1 METRLFDNMQN
12 GIHICL
18 SKLIKALIA
27 IMLFPLLP
35 SCDDN
40 VYKEDSLPV
49 VSFTVC
55 LRFVSDTGTNIL
67 DSLNVKKQECFVLGS
82 SPLEDLTFEWQNKNN
97 DLKPN
102 WAKPDFC
109 ICEYPFTNTEYMA
122 ARNGTVIQA
131 LLTDISI
138 TDEGPGKNKVRDEE
152 YTIYISSKKIFGND
166 TKHTIKYYVRIPRR
180 AKYEAYKCEIDGKEC
195 PIIGPD
201 FEKYKTIDF
210 VLVEFKVD
218 KQ

>member
-1 METRLFDNMQN
+1 MESIINNMQKKKHR
-12 GIHICL
+12 IL
-18 SKLIKALIA
+18 SRLA
-27 IMLFPLLP
+27 ILLVVLVLFPLLP

-40 VYKEDSLPV
+40 VYNEDSLPV
-49 VSFTVC
+49 ISFTVC
-55 LRFVSDTGTNIL
+55 LRFVSDSGTNIL

-109 ICEYPFTNTEYMA
+109 IYEYPFTNTEYMA

-166 TKHTIKYYVRIPRR
+166 TKHTIKYYVHITRK

-195 PIIGPD
+195 PISGPGY
-201 FEKYKTIDF
+201 ERYKMIDR

>member
-1 METRLFDNMQN
+1 MQKKKHRILSRL
-12 GIHICL
+12 
-18 SKLIKALIA
+18 A
-27 IMLFPLLP
+27 ILLVVLVLFPLLQ

-109 ICEYPFTNTEYMA
+109 ICEYPFANSEYMA

-166 TKHTIKYYVRIPRR
+166 TKHTIKYYVHIPRR
-180 AKYEAYKCEIDGKEC
+180 AKYEAYKCEIAGKEC

>member
-1 METRLFDNMQN
+1 MESIINNMQKKKHR
-12 GIHICL
+12 IL
-18 SKLIKALIA
+18 SRLA
-27 IMLFPLLP
+27 ILLVVLVLFPLLP

-40 VYKEDSLPV
+40 VYNEDSLPV
-49 VSFTVC
+49 ISFTVC
-55 LRFVSDTGTNIL
+55 LRFVSDSGTNIL

-109 ICEYPFTNTEYMA
+109 IYEYPFTNTEYMA

-138 TDEGPGKNKVRDEE
+138 TDEGLGKNKVRDEE

-166 TKHTIKYYVRIPRR
+166 TKHTIKYYVHITRK

-195 PIIGPD
+195 PISGPGY
-201 FEKYKTIDF
+201 ERYKMIDR

>member
-1 METRLFDNMQN
+1 MKKKKQNILSRLARM
-12 GIHICL
+12 
-18 SKLIKALIA
+18 LIA
-27 IMLFPLLP
+27 IGVFPLLP
-35 SCDDN
+35 SCDN
-40 VYKEDSLPV
+40 VYNEDSLPV
-49 VSFTVC
+49 ISFTVC
-55 LRFVSDTGTNIL
+55 LRFVSDSGTNIL

-109 ICEYPFTNTEYMA
+109 IYEYPFTNTEYMA

-166 TKHTIKYYVRIPRR
+166 TKHTIKYYVHITRK

-195 PIIGPD
+195 PISGPRY
-201 FEKYKTIDF
+201 ERYKMIDR

>member
-1 METRLFDNMQN
+1 MESIINNMQKKKHL
-12 GIHICL
+12 IL
-18 SKLIKALIA
+18 SRLA
-27 IMLFPLLP
+27 ILLVVLVLFPLLP

-40 VYKEDSLPV
+40 VYNEDSLPV
-49 VSFTVC
+49 ISFTVC
-55 LRFVSDTGTNIL
+55 LRFVSDSGTNIL

-109 ICEYPFTNTEYMA
+109 IYEYPFTNTEYMA

-166 TKHTIKYYVRIPRR
+166 TKHTIKYYVHITRK

-195 PIIGPD
+195 PISGPGY
-201 FEKYKTIDF
+201 ERYKMIDR

>member
-1 METRLFDNMQN
+1 MQKKKQNILSRLARM
-12 GIHICL
+12 
-18 SKLIKALIA
+18 LIA
-27 IMLFPLLP
+27 IGVFPLLP
-35 SCDDN
+35 SCDN
-40 VYKEDSLPV
+40 VYNEDSLPV
-49 VSFTVC
+49 ISFTVC
-55 LRFVSDTGTNIL
+55 LRFVSDSGTNIL

-109 ICEYPFTNTEYMA
+109 IYEYPFTNTEYMA

-152 YTIYISSKKIFGND
+152 YTIYISSKKIL
-166 TKHTIKYYVRIPRR
+166 TCLRMILHKLQTATLK
-180 AKYEAYKCEIDGKEC
+180 
-195 PIIGPD
+195 
-201 FEKYKTIDF
+201 
-210 VLVEFKVD
+210 
-218 KQ
+218 

>member
-1 METRLFDNMQN
+1 MQKKKHRILSRL
-12 GIHICL
+12 
-18 SKLIKALIA
+18 A
-27 IMLFPLLP
+27 ILLVVLVLFPLLP

-40 VYKEDSLPV
+40 VYNEDSLPV
-49 VSFTVC
+49 ISFTVC
-55 LRFVSDTGTNIL
+55 LRFVSDSGTNIL

-109 ICEYPFTNTEYMA
+109 IYEYPFTNTEYMA

-138 TDEGPGKNKVRDEE
+138 TDEGLGKNKVRDEE

-166 TKHTIKYYVRIPRR
+166 TKHTIIYYVHITRK

-195 PIIGPD
+195 PISGPGY
-201 FEKYKTIDF
+201 ERYKMIDR

>member
-1 METRLFDNMQN
+1 MESVINNMQKKKHR
-12 GIHICL
+12 IL
-18 SKLIKALIA
+18 SRLA
-27 IMLFPLLP
+27 ILLVVLVLFPLLP

-40 VYKEDSLPV
+40 VYNEDSLPV
-49 VSFTVC
+49 ISFTVC
-55 LRFVSDTGTNIL
+55 LRFVSDSGTNIL

-109 ICEYPFTNTEYMA
+109 IYEYPFTNTEYMA

-166 TKHTIKYYVRIPRR
+166 TKHTIKYYVHITRK

-195 PIIGPD
+195 PISGPGY
-201 FEKYKTIDF
+201 ERYKMIDR

>member
-1 METRLFDNMQN
+1 MESIINNMQKKKHR
-12 GIHICL
+12 IL
-18 SKLIKALIA
+18 SRLA
-27 IMLFPLLP
+27 ILLVVLVLFPLLP

-40 VYKEDSLPV
+40 VYNEDSLPV
-49 VSFTVC
+49 ISFTVC
-55 LRFVSDTGTNIL
+55 LRFVSDSGTNIL
-67 DSLNVKKQECFVLGS
+67 DSLNVKKQECFVLVS

-109 ICEYPFTNTEYMA
+109 IYEYPFTNTEYMA

-166 TKHTIKYYVRIPRR
+166 TKHTIKYYVHITRK

-195 PIIGPD
+195 PISGPGY
-201 FEKYKTIDF
+201 ERYKMIDR

>member
-1 METRLFDNMQN
+1 MESIINNMQKKKHR
-12 GIHICL
+12 IL
-18 SKLIKALIA
+18 SRLA
-27 IMLFPLLP
+27 ILLVVLVLFPLLP

-40 VYKEDSLPV
+40 VYNEDSLPV

-55 LRFVSDTGTNIL
+55 LRFVSDIGTNIL

-138 TDEGPGKNKVRDEE
+138 TDEGPGKNKVRGEE

-166 TKHTIKYYVRIPRR
+166 TKHTIKYYVHITRR

-195 PIIGPD
+195 PISGPGY
-201 FEKYKTIDF
+201 EKYKMIDR

-218 KQ
+218 KH

>member
-1 METRLFDNMQN
+1 MESIINNMQKKKHR
-12 GIHICL
+12 IL
-18 SKLIKALIA
+18 SRLALLLVVLV
-27 IMLFPLLP
+27 LFPLLP

-40 VYKEDSLPV
+40 VYNEDSLPV
-49 VSFTVC
+49 ISFTVC
-55 LRFVSDTGTNIL
+55 LRFVSDSGTNIL

-109 ICEYPFTNTEYMA
+109 IYEYPFTNTEYMA

-166 TKHTIKYYVRIPRR
+166 TKHTIKYYVHITRK

-195 PIIGPD
+195 PISGPGY
-201 FEKYKTIDF
+201 ERYKMIDR

>member
-1 METRLFDNMQN
+1 MQKKKQNILSRLARM
-12 GIHICL
+12 
-18 SKLIKALIA
+18 LIA
-27 IMLFPLLP
+27 IGVFPLLP
-35 SCDDN
+35 SCDN
-40 VYKEDSLPV
+40 VYNEDSLPV
-49 VSFTVC
+49 ISFTVC
-55 LRFVSDTGTNIL
+55 LRFVSDSGTNIL

-109 ICEYPFTNTEYMA
+109 IYEYPFTNTEYMA

-152 YTIYISSKKIFGND
+152 YTILLVSDKK
-166 TKHTIKYYVRIPRR
+166 
-180 AKYEAYKCEIDGKEC
+180 
-195 PIIGPD
+195 
-201 FEKYKTIDF
+201 
-210 VLVEFKVD
+210 LS
-218 KQ
+218 